1 MQKQDQM
8 VSDVKRKMDDD
19 LREKKR
25 KETQKARYIAD
36 GVNKANEEKERERLR
51 LLEKLRRD
59 DEKTEKVKRDKA
71 EYEQFKNQFKK
82 SLETKKA
89 NFDRDI
95 EAKLGKQGL

>member
-8 VSDVKRKMDDD
+8 VSDVKRKKDDD

-25 KETQKARYIAD
+25 KDTQKARYIAD
-36 GVNKANEEKERERLR
+36 GVNKANEEKERERLS

-95 EAKLGKQGL
+95 DAKIGKQGL